1 MLLVLKQL
9 TLFPSIAALGMLA
22 FVLLLFLYLV
32 YDAVERPRSSPRPSY
47 PAVAWI
53 FGEPLGNNSTSD
65 SPLY

>member
-1 MLLVLKQL
+1 
-9 TLFPSIAALGMLA
+9 MLA
-22 FVLLLFLYLV
+22 FVLVLFLYLV

-53 FGEPLGNNSTSD
+53 FGNPQANNSTSD